1 LVTSS
6 QPVSLS
12 NQERTRRIKQGLG
25 RTKLRCYDLLDDID
39 GNDVKPI
46 KSEYPRRDNIYPMK
60 LQEAK
65 SYLHRM
71 MQENEKVWKKLLL
84 PIEAKKRHSSEA
96 KKHAV
101 EMKKKQVQ
109 TIESKKLKNKSV
121 RNLIEYLTAPQ
132 QKFLTHIPQ
141 SLIVMPVKIFYDNFP
156 TKDKTESPRG
166 AVLITDLTRTI
177 EAKKPEGKLLRT
189 DAAPRAPDY
198 CKSDPFPIQRKKEML
213 DQLRGLKMRND
224 SIQKNIQKAIDVIE
238 TKMIDLLSSPV
249 SVGSSEAFN
258 AMEEEITNVLKMMS
272 ESEAKEK
279 NQKVEAEKDDNK
291 PATPTLKRGLT
302 TVKKAAFVEVKPGA
316 GDQSTD
322 GQKTKEEVKKD
333 DPKKICREESDN
345 KVSRKVSREESRKA
359 SKEEGERKKTG
370 KDDGERVVKRVV
382 IEEKAKKVP
391 KEEKKKEESEKVTI
405 KVKECPLS
413 DRSRHGRSSKFH
425 YEEVKKAANIEE
437 GERLLGQVDSVIRKI
452 DSIYTKF
459 YDESKS
465 KSAASK
471 QDSNYSNVIEFIDGI
486 KQMVEPPPI
495 RILYKD
501 HEDVSLLFQAAS
513 SYCQARVYHPA
524 LVESHPPKE
533 EEKADEFVDAKEE
546 REFVEAKEEKK
557 EVVEA
562 KMEAVEEAKKDV
574 VEDAKKE
581 VVEEAKKEVV
591 EEAKKE
597 VVETK
602 KEVVEVKMEVVDV
615 KKEVVEAKKEVVE
628 AKEEVV
634 EVKKELVELKQTSVD
649 ERKGLVE
656 AKKEVVEPEKVS
668 VEGGICRVK
677 NEPKKMKEE
686 VVEETSEELT
696 EREDVKVTA
705 RAQDVV
711 SIVEKRR
718 IEDRRHEF
726 TLRAFYTLF
735 FSSIFIALNFDYTS

>member
-1 LVTSS
+1 MSS
-6 QPVSLS
+6 
-12 NQERTRRIKQGLG
+12 
-25 RTKLRCYDLLDDID
+25 
-39 GNDVKPI
+39 
-46 KSEYPRRDNIYPMK
+46 
-60 LQEAK
+60 
-65 SYLHRM
+65 
-71 MQENEKVWKKLLL
+71 
-84 PIEAKKRHSSEA
+84 
-96 KKHAV
+96 
-101 EMKKKQVQ
+101 
-109 TIESKKLKNKSV
+109 
-121 RNLIEYLTAPQ
+121 
-132 QKFLTHIPQ
+132 
-141 SLIVMPVKIFYDNFP
+141 
-156 TKDKTESPRG
+156 
-166 AVLITDLTRTI
+166 
-177 EAKKPEGKLLRT
+177 
-189 DAAPRAPDY
+189 
-198 CKSDPFPIQRKKEML
+198 
-213 DQLRGLKMRND
+213 
-224 SIQKNIQKAIDVIE
+224 
-238 TKMIDLLSSPV
+238 
-249 SVGSSEAFN
+249 
-258 AMEEEITNVLKMMS
+258 
-272 ESEAKEK
+272 
-279 NQKVEAEKDDNK
+279 
-291 PATPTLKRGLT
+291 
-302 TVKKAAFVEVKPGA
+302 
-316 GDQSTD
+316 
-322 GQKTKEEVKKD
+322 
-333 DPKKICREESDN
+333 
-345 KVSRKVSREESRKA
+345 
-359 SKEEGERKKTG
+359 
-370 KDDGERVVKRVV
+370 
-382 IEEKAKKVP
+382 
-391 KEEKKKEESEKVTI
+391 
-405 KVKECPLS
+405 
-413 DRSRHGRSSKFH
+413 RS
-425 YEEVKKAANIEE
+425 
-437 GERLLGQVDSVIRKI
+437 
-452 DSIYTKF
+452 
-459 YDESKS
+459 S

-501 HEDVSLLFQAAS
+501 HEDVSLRFQAAS